1 MATNNRYPDINLTI
15 NQEFT
20 IETVKRTLPSMS
32 RQQIEDYLIEIIKQ
46 RFAYENAF
54 KAEIKKTL

>member
-1 MATNNRYPDINLTI
+1 MSPSSSYPQIELTL

-20 IETVKRTLPSMS
+20 VQTIKLTLPSMS
-32 RQQIEDYLIEIIKQ
+32 RQQLEDYLIEIIKQ

-54 KAEIKKTL
+54 KGEIKRRL

>member
-1 MATNNRYPDINLTI
+1 MSPSSSYPQIDLTL

-20 IETVKRTLPSMS
+20 VQTIKLTLPSMS
-32 RQQIEDYLIEIIKQ
+32 RQQLEDYLIEIIKQ

-54 KAEIKKTL
+54 KGEIKRRL

>member
-1 MATNNRYPDINLTI
+1 MSPSSYPQIDLTL

-20 IETVKRTLPSMS
+20 VQTIKLTLPSMS
-32 RQQIEDYLIEIIKQ
+32 RQQLEDYLIEIIKQ

-54 KAEIKKTL
+54 KGEIKRRL